1 MPVDTLHIDNARVT
15 LDTSRDISKVKIR
28 PVRDPRSVPVSQPV
42 MPMLST
48 APTTLPYA
56 ADLWHRRYGH
66 MPAST
71 MMMLPHVTTGCEF
84 KLTPQQAKRH
94 RDSCSIC
101 MQSRMR
107 RAPET
112 KKAPRFEKS
121 RAPGEL
127 VHSDLLG
134 PLLAS
139 LDLSLIHI

>member
-1 MPVDTLHIDNARVT
+1 MCVRRLGYYVPDFNANILSLFRDRRLFGSTISTTNEGGVPVDTLHIDNARVT

-71 MMMLPHVTTGCEF
+71 MMMLPHVTAWGVHEQVAGRI
-84 KLTPQQAKRH
+84 PRH
-94 RDSCSIC
+94 EQD
-101 MQSRMR
+101 
-107 RAPET
+107 
-112 KKAPRFEKS
+112 
-121 RAPGEL
+121 
-127 VHSDLLG
+127 
-134 PLLAS
+134 
-139 LDLSLIHI
+139 